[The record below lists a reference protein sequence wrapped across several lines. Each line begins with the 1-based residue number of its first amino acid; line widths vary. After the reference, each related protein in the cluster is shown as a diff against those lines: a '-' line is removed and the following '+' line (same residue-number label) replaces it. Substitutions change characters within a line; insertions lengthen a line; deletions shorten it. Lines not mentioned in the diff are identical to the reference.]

1 MKRIKLWAGVILVF
15 VSGLVIGSLATGHFL
30 RAHVR
35 EFVDGGPVRANKHI
49 VSRLTNRLDLT
60 EEQAA
65 AIEEIRL
72 RTESRMGEIT
82 EDFFPQM
89 EGLMEGQV
97 KEIRAVLTEE
107 QRAKYDERAEK
118 LRRRHDRFI
127 GRDPEARRDR

>member
-1 MKRIKLWAGVILVF
+1 
-15 VSGLVIGSLATGHFL
+15 
-30 RAHVR
+30 
-35 EFVDGGPVRANKHI
+35 
-49 VSRLTNRLDLT
+49 
-60 EEQAA
+60 
-65 AIEEIRL
+65 
-72 RTESRMGEIT
+72 MGEIT